1 MRQYRQTWQKGVL
14 EILGRTDCSDG
25 NTMDWI
31 KKAIQGALSPLHLK
45 LVRFDPEPAC
55 SLEWIEEAQRDGMA
69 VNDFIEK
76 DHNKPAL
83 AELEA
88 LVFPRIT
95 PEAVVCELGPGTGVY
110 TRYLNDYIRGGELHV
125 VDFDPNAIAFL
136 RRHLTKNPGTRLYQD
151 SGTALPFEASQFV
164 DLAFGASVFTGG
176 NLSYFFR
183 CVQEFQRVLKP
194 GGHLVFDYFDISSEA
209 GWEVLTK
216 NMARKNPIFAYTYHS
231 AETVQKVLEQLEFRV
246 VDFCPS
252 VRGSVFVTA
261 QKR

>member
-1 MRQYRQTWQKGVL
+1 M
-14 EILGRTDCSDG
+14 
-25 NTMDWI
+25 NWI
-31 KKAIQGALSPLHLK
+31 KKAVQGALSPFHLK

-55 SLEWIEEAQRDGMA
+55 TLEWIREAQRDGMA

-88 LVFPRIT
+88 LVFPRIA
-95 PEAVVCELGPGTGVY
+95 PDAVVCELGPGTGVY
-110 TRYLNDYIRGGELHV
+110 TRYLNDYVRGGELHV

-136 RRHLTKNPGTRLYQD
+136 RRHLPKNPGTRLYQG
-151 SGTALPFEASQFV
+151 SGMALPFESSQF

-176 NLSYFFR
+176 NLSHFFG
-183 CVQEFQRVLKP
+183 CIQEFHRVLKP

-209 GWEVLTK
+209 GWKVLTN
-216 NMARKNPIFAYTYHS
+216 NMARKQPIFAYTYHS
-231 AETVQKVLEQLEFRV
+231 AETVDKVLDLLAFAV
-246 VDFCPS
+246 VDRCPS

-261 QKR
+261 RKR